1 MKFEAGR
8 TYRASHI
15 SRVGFGCGEYSVT
28 ARTEKTVTIRNEVN
42 GQTERRKLY
51 SNEYGE
57 YFYPESGCKEV
68 ICQAT
73 AKQTTREEYEEAIR
87 AAHEEKA
94 KEEKKMTKEQA
105 VEEIRKL
112 TKGEEI
118 RKVLEDCTKSVI
130 REIHAEIVG
139 TEFSLKYCQK
149 RYLAEITAGHI
160 ARKFKQNAFLSM
172 FPAQQVEELV
182 RTDPKEIGKTLYL
195 CETEYELYDIAREL
209 GLIPETYD
217 TYVDVMRAIVGK
229 VLDIRE
235 SRKAGSEPQPEQ
247 KTITQTVETVQ
258 TVETPEEQL
267 KARVKGAY
275 SKTVR
280 RGDFTTAN
288 LILRFL
294 RNGVIHFGCNPE
306 SVEAE
311 SILEDCGCV
320 MEYSRSY
327 NRVKVY
333 LKLSRR
339 YDALTKRIGDDF
351 IEKFAPKIKEVE
363 RLKEVYKQA
372 PDEFVSDCTYAY
384 IDAKCELARD
394 IFSWVVARPDF
405 HDPDPDNTET
415 TPPTLKAASEY
426 LDTLIKSL
434 PYQNQK
440 ELLEIVDMWV
450 QGLDYGDEVKAS

>member
-42 GQTERRKLY
+42 GQTGRRKLY

-235 SRKAGSEPQPEQ
+235 SRKAGSELEN
-247 KTITQTVETVQ
+247 
-258 TVETPEEQL
+258 
-267 KARVKGAY
+267 
-275 SKTVR
+275 
-280 RGDFTTAN
+280 DF
-288 LILRFL
+288 
-294 RNGVIHFGCNPE
+294 
-306 SVEAE
+306 
-311 SILEDCGCV
+311 D
-320 MEYSRSY
+320 
-327 NRVKVY
+327 K
-333 LKLSRR
+333 
-339 YDALTKRIGDDF
+339 
-351 IEKFAPKIKEVE
+351 KFAPKIKEVE
-363 RLKEVYKQA
+363 RLKEVCKQA